1 MGSFGLIW
9 FLQGDGVLNPEL
21 LYVDHLLNTP
31 SLVKAVSEGERRQR
45 TNEALRLTGRNM
57 GPSTGL
63 KALDIHVLGAK
74 GELAVAQYLNLEAH
88 VFQDEIPTR
97 GSIDLPPNIDVKTR
111 SKHWMDLVI
120 QLDDSPSKV
129 FVHATSEDD
138 VVRLHG
144 WTYGERVMKAAFH
157 QDPAKGRPAYFVRSW
172 ALFPMS
178 QLQAII
184 ADLRY

>member
-1 MGSFGLIW
+1 
-9 FLQGDGVLNPEL
+9 LNPEP
-21 LYVDHLLNTP
+21 LYIDHLLDTP

-45 TNEALRLTGRNM
+45 TNEALRLVGRNM
-57 GPSTGL
+57 GPSTGS

-88 VFQDEIPTR
+88 VFQDETPTR
-97 GSIDLPPNIDVKTR
+97 GSVDLPPNIDVKTR

-120 QLDDSPSKV
+120 QVDDSRTKV

-144 WTYGERVMKAAFH
+144 WTYGGRVMKAAFY
-157 QDPAKGRPAYFVRSW
+157 QDPAKGRPAYFVRPW
-172 ALFPMS
+172 ALFPMP